1 MKVLFTCADRPAM
14 SRNKYYREL
23 LSSKYEYSEAVSHGD
38 TYAKR
43 LPSIFFQLLYKMWN
57 KDVYFVSYMGYFLV
71 IFLRIFTKKTIVF
84 DYYVSLHDMMVKD
97 RKVFAV
103 DSLLGKITFWLDK
116 RSLELADYVI
126 VDTTQ
131 LINTAVENYGVDR
144 AKFTRLPLAVN
155 EEKIFKKDVERHKDM
170 FTMVYM
176 GSYIPFHGVDIVMNA
191 AKILEDQGEEVYF
204 LMLGKGQKYAES
216 TALAKKHALKNIEF
230 IDYVSMEELNDYY
243 NASDV
248 TLGAYGAGERAK
260 VFITNKA
267 YESFAVGKPHLT
279 LDTPAMNELFVGDE
293 SIFFVKDSTPESLA
307 QKISEIKN
315 DDDLR
320 KKVANNAYELYLKT
334 LTNKSVTVLLEEKIL
349 SKLYKEDNEN

>member
-1 MKVLFTCADRPAM
+1 MKILFTCSDRPAM
-14 SRNKYYREL
+14 ARNKYYREL
-23 LSSKYEYSEAVSHGD
+23 LSSKYEYTECVSHSK

-43 LPSIFFQLLYKMWN
+43 LPSIFFQLLFKIWN
-57 KDVYFVSYMGYFLV
+57 KDVYFVSYQGYFLV

-84 DYYVSLHDMMVKD
+84 DYYVSLHDMLIQD
-97 RKVFAV
+97 RKLATA
-103 DSLLGKITFWLDK
+103 DSLLGKVTFWLDK

-131 LINTAVENYGVDR
+131 LINTAVNNYGIDR
-144 AKFTRLPLAVN
+144 KKFTRLPLAVN
-155 EEKIFKKDVERHKDM
+155 EEKIFKKDIERHKEM

-191 AKILEDQGEEVYF
+191 AKILEDKGEEVYF

-216 TALAKKHALKNIEF
+216 TELAKKHALKNIEF

-279 LDTPAMNELFVGDE
+279 LETPAMKELFVADE
-293 SIFFVKDSTPESLA
+293 SIFFVGESTAEALA
-307 QKISEIKN
+307 KKILEIKN

-320 KKVANNAYELYLKT
+320 HKVAQNAYDLYINT
-334 LTNKSVTVLLEEKIL
+334 LTNKSVTALLEEKIL
-349 SKLYKEDNEN
+349 SKLP